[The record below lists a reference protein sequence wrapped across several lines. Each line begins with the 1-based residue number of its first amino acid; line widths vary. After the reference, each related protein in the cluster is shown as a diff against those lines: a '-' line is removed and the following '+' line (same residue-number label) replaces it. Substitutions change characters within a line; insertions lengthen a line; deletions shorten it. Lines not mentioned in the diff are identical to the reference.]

1 MPIYS
6 STAGTHSIMT
16 TKQPFANIKPFATR
30 QVITTGYVAG
40 GYKDSVAWQNVN
52 SFDFAS
58 ETTTGRGNL
67 LTHAGGYITGAMSKT
82 YSYTI
87 GSSGTGSSGMA
98 ASNGV
103 NKWNHKTYAM
113 ITTQTSPS
121 TMSDPEAIVKY
132 GIQDGGGQIAYV
144 NGTLSGTNVN
154 KLDMTS
160 DTWSTSFST
169 GLGQG
174 GSGCGSYWHEN
185 TGIWWTDDTA
195 SAAANGQRRMYFATE
210 TEDNPGISLSSYGNQ
225 KGLSAKTGNGFAGN
239 EGSYNGGFSFRKYN
253 HATNTTSVPNA
264 NNKPVQN
271 SGEENYFT
279 GQNKGGT
286 LGSYTNAG
294 QVLDSGLYTY
304 STDTGALL
312 PSGQWY
318 RGTQSGTG
326 APSPGGAIAGA
337 SSGCGTWSD

>member
-1 MPIYS
+1 MTIFS
-6 STAGTHSIMT
+6 STAGSWGQMT
-16 TKQPFANIKPFATR
+16 TKQPLAGIKPYATR

-87 GSSGTGSSGMA
+87 GSSGTGTAGMA
-98 ASNGV
+98 ASNCV

-113 ITTQTSPS
+113 VTTQTSPA

-132 GIQDGGGQIAYV
+132 GILDGGGTIAYV
-144 NGTLSGTNVN
+144 NGTLSGTNVQ

-160 DTWSTSFST
+160 DTWSNSFST

-174 GSGCGSYWHEN
+174 GSGASCHWHEN
-185 TGIWWTDDTA
+185 SGVWWTDDTA
-195 SAAANGQRRMYFATE
+195 TTASTGQRRMYFATE
-210 TEDNPGISLSSYGNQ
+210 TEDNPNISISSYGNQ
-225 KGLSAKTGNGFAGN
+225 KGLSAKTGFGYAGN
-239 EGSYNGGFSFRKYN
+239 EGNYNGGYSFRKYQ
-253 HATNTTSVPNA
+253 HITNTTSVPAA

-286 LGSYTNAG
+286 LGTYTGAG

-304 STDTGALL
+304 ATDTGALL

-326 APSPGGAIAGA
+326 SAAGSAIAGA

>member
-1 MPIYS
+1 MPIFS

-16 TKQPFANIKPFATR
+16 TKQPFANIKPYALR

-52 SFDFAS
+52 SFDFAT

-67 LTHAGGYITGAMSKT
+67 LTHAGGYIAGAMSKT
-82 YSYTI
+82 FSYTI
-87 GSSGTGSSGMA
+87 GSSGTGSAGMA
-98 ASNGV
+98 NSNGV

-113 ITTQTSPS
+113 ITTQTMPA
-121 TMSDPEAIVKY
+121 TVADPEAIIKY
-132 GIQDGGGQIAYV
+132 GILDGGGEVAYV
-144 NGTLSGTNVN
+144 NGTLSGTSVQ
-154 KLDMTS
+154 KLVMTT
-160 DTWSTSFST
+160 DTWSNSFT
-169 GLGQG
+169 TTIDQA
-174 GSGCGSYWHEN
+174 GSGHGAYWHEN
-185 TGIWWTDDTA
+185 SGVWWADSTTSNA
-195 SAAANGQRRMYFATE
+195 SNGQRRMYFATE
-210 TEDNPGISLSSYGNQ
+210 TEDNPNISLSTFGNQ
-225 KGLSAKTGNGFAGN
+225 KGLCGKFGNGFAGN
-239 EGSYNGGFSFRKYN
+239 EGSYNGGNSFRKYN
-253 HATNTTSVPNA
+253 HATNTTSVPNV
-264 NNKPVQN
+264 NNKPVLN

-286 LGSYTNAG
+286 LGTYTGAG

-312 PSGQWY
+312 PTGQWY

-326 APSPGGAIAGA
+326 SSAGSAILGA